1 MCNGGIPPEKIVT
14 ESLAGSGLVIGAD
27 GGGNIL
33 LDLNV
38 VPHVVIGDLD
48 SFRTGRG
55 DEIGKTRHDTGHRD
69 EANLAGTPA
78 GKDLTFE
85 LIHDPDQ
92 ETNDL
97 EKALKL
103 ALDRGATEVVIL
115 GATGLRLDHTLKNLS
130 VLLQFSGR
138 FRDILL
144 RDEACDMRILPRK
157 FTMATR
163 PGQIISLFP
172 LSGKVDGITTEGL
185 RYALNDEPLENGVR
199 DGSSN
204 EATGQQIRISHRS
217 GDLLLITPH
226 HQTV

>member
-1 MCNGGIPPEKIVT
+1 MCNGGIPPEKILT
-14 ESLAGSGLVIGAD
+14 ESLAGTGLVIGAD

-48 SFRTGRG
+48 SFRSGQG
-55 DEIGKTRHDTGHRD
+55 DEIRKTQHHAVHRY
-69 EANLAGTPA
+69 EAGPAGTPV
-78 GKDLTFE
+78 GKDLNFE

-103 ALDRGATEVVIL
+103 ALDRGATEAVIL

-144 RDEACDMRILPRK
+144 RDATCDIRILPRA
-157 FTMATR
+157 FTMETR
-163 PGQIISLFP
+163 PGQTISLFP
-172 LSGKVDGITTEGL
+172 LSGRVDGITTEGL

-204 EATGQQIRISHRS
+204 AATGKQIHIGHRS
-217 GDLLLITPH
+217 GDLMLITPH
-226 HQTV
+226 HQTD